1 MNFHDLKKTEFNFW
15 KQIDTRWSDMD
26 SLGHINHTAYLS
38 YMESARVDVYYDL
51 GFKGIRKDM
60 DESTILGS
68 MEVHYLNQCVH
79 PASLDVGHRISRIGG
94 KSFDFLAAIFHKDN
108 ESLICAALFKLV
120 AFNYKK
126 NQSIFVPK
134 KIKSNCRPFES

>member
-1 MNFHDLKKTEFNFW
+1 MKFHDLKKTDFDFW
-15 KQIDTRWSDMD
+15 KRMDTRWSDMD
-26 SLGHINHTAYLS
+26 SLGHINHTSYLS
-38 YMESARVDVYYDL
+38 YMESARVDVYVDL

-68 MEVHYLNQCVH
+68 MEVHYLSQCVH
-79 PASLDVGHRISRIGG
+79 PVSLDVGHRISRVGG
-94 KSFDFLAAIFHKDN
+94 KSFDFLAGIFLKNDKT
-108 ESLICAALFKLV
+108 LICAALFKLI
-120 AFNYKK
+120 AFNYEK